1 MAEIIGLKS
10 ISDLLRMNFFIP
22 SYQRGYRWNKQ
33 QVEDLLDD
41 ICDFK
46 PKEDEWYCL
55 QPLVVKKMT
64 EDQKQK
70 YCLKNEKDSNEW
82 YEVIDGQQRL
92 TTIFLIIHYANQ
104 MWEGED
110 KIPEPTLNY
119 ETRKNSELFLPKIKV
134 EGDNVNINDTS
145 IDYFHV
151 CSALK
156 AIHEWV
162 KNKKRKVENFDKDAF
177 KSNFQKSTKVIWYE
191 TNENDAVKIFTRIN
205 MGKIPLTNAEL
216 IKALFLNSS
225 NFKTDNTTDTD
236 RIRLKQLEIANEWD
250 SMEYSLHNEEFWWF
264 INKDESEK
272 DTRIEF
278 LFELII
284 GKTEGKEDDTYIFRK
299 YSEKFKNKSEKEIEE
314 NWKEVKRHFQIL
326 RDWFNNRELYHKVG
340 YLITNG
346 EDIKGLL
353 EESQRKNKIDFLFFI
368 DEEIKK
374 LLANISL
381 DNLEKKDDTKVR
393 RILLLHNI
401 QTMLENK
408 TENTKFPFNRYKK
421 KTQDN
426 KGWDVEHIHAIST
439 KVPEKPEQQEDWLK
453 YAKEVLVSKWKIE
466 KKRDNSKLNDEEK
479 YKKEKTINELEK
491 HISAQY
497 DAGDFENRFTEI
509 SKYIGDEDA
518 NVLSNLAL
526 LDLGTNRGYKN
537 EFFSY
542 KRDEIIKKD
551 KANTFVPI
559 CTKNAFMKYYTQ
571 TDKIEQMT
579 FWGETDRTAYFEN
592 IKKILGR
599 YLPSQR
605 SEEL

>member
-1 MAEIIGLKS
+1 MAE
-10 ISDLLRMNFFIP
+10 N
-22 SYQRGYRWNKQ
+22 
-33 QVEDLLDD
+33 
-41 ICDFK
+41 
-46 PKEDEWYCL
+46 
-55 QPLVVKKMT
+55 
-64 EDQKQK
+64 QKQK
-70 YCLKNEKDSNEW
+70 YCLKNEKDNNEW

-110 KIPEPTLNY
+110 KIQEPTLNY
-119 ETRKNSELFLPKIKV
+119 ETRKDSESFLPEIKV
-134 EGDNVNINDTS
+134 EGDNVNINDTN
-145 IDYFHV
+145 IDYFHI

-162 KNKKRKVENFDKDAF
+162 KTKKQKSENFDKDAF
-177 KSNFQKSTKVIWYE
+177 KSKLQKSTEVIWYE

-225 NFKTDNTTDTD
+225 NFKTDNTTDSD

-250 SMEYSLHNEEFWWF
+250 SIEYSLHNEEFWWF
-264 INKDESEK
+264 INKDANER

-284 GKTEGKEDDTYIFRK
+284 GKTGGKEDDTYIFRK
-299 YSEKFKNKSEKEIEE
+299 YSEKFKNKSEKEIEN

-326 RDWFNNRELYHKVG
+326 QDWFNNRELYHKVG
-340 YLITNG
+340 YLITDG

-353 EESQRKNKIDFLFFI
+353 EESQKINKIDFLFFI
-368 DEEIKK
+368 DEKIKK
-374 LLANISL
+374 LLENINL
-381 DNLEKKDDTKVR
+381 DNLEKRDDAKVR

-426 KGWDVEHIHAIST
+426 KGWDVENIHAIAA

-453 YAKEVLVSKWKIE
+453 YAKKVLDAKLEME
-466 KKRDNSKLNDEEK
+466 KKKDDSKLNDDEK
-479 YKKEKTINELEK
+479 YKKEEAINELRK
-491 HISAQY
+491 LIDTS
-497 DAGDFENRFTEI
+497 DFEPLFNKI
-509 SKYIGDEDA
+509 SEYIGDEDED
-518 NVLSNLAL
+518 VLSNLVL

-542 KRDEIIKKD
+542 KRDIIIEKD
-551 KANTFVPI
+551 KTNTFVPV
-559 CTKNAFMKYYTQ
+559 CTKNVFMKYYTQ

-579 FWGETDRTAYFEN
+579 FWGETDRVAYFEN
-592 IKKILGR
+592 IKEILKG
-599 YLPSQR
+599 YLPKPK
-605 SEEL
+605 E